1 MISIRPAV
9 ENDKEAICSVD
20 LIAQR
25 ENERREFIRRVVT
38 SGECVVA
45 VADEKVI
52 GYAVFNYSFYHSG
65 FIKMRYIR
73 SDYRRSGMALLKI

>member
-9 ENDKEAICSVD
+9 ENDIDALCSFD

-38 SGECVVA
+38 SGECYVA

-52 GYAVFNYSFYHSG
+52 GYGMLNYTFYYVGCIDMLYIHS
-65 FIKMRYIR
+65 
-73 SDYRRSGMALLKI
+73 DHRRSGAGAAL

>member
-1 MISIRPAV
+1 MT
-9 ENDKEAICSVD
+9 AICSVD

-38 SGECVVA
+38 AGECF
-45 VADEKVI
+45 VADGGEKVI
-52 GYAVFNYSFYHSG
+52 GYGGFNYTFYDSG
-65 FIKMRYIR
+65 FIEMRYIR